1 MHVKQ
6 HSQHPENGPKIARNS
21 EARWKLLSKIKTE
34 NFRQGRHP
42 PTLTFVYLYC
52 RGKYHPLFRPCLIES
67 ESSDLWNTICTVNGK
82 WINYDDPY
90 LSYNY
95 KKLTNFQSPIII
107 PCTWI
112 LYELMKKWINYADPY
127 LSYNYKK
134 LTNFQ
139 SPIIIP
145 CTWILDLCFLFNI
158 SRDYGTK
165 KDPYCI
171 TEALHHC
178 RIRKIR
184 FQKWKNGNLEPV
196 FLWN

>member
-6 HSQHPENGPKIARNS
+6 HSQHPGNEPNIARNS

-42 PTLTFVYLYC
+42 PTLTFAYLYC
-52 RGKYHPLFRPCLIES
+52 RGKYHPLFRPCLIEY
-67 ESSDLWNTICTVNGK
+67 ESSDLWDTICTVNGK

-90 LSYNY
+90 LSYNF
-95 KKLTNFQSPIII
+95 KKLTNFQNPIII
-107 PCTWI
+107 PCR
-112 LYELMKKWINYADPY
+112 
-127 LSYNYKK
+127 
-134 LTNFQ
+134 
-139 SPIIIP
+139 
-145 CTWILDLCFLFNI
+145 WILDLCFLFNI

-171 TEALHHC
+171 IEVLHHC

-184 FQKWKNGNLEPV
+184 FQKWKNGNLEPI